1 MYIDIFSRYG
11 SMPHLWNN
19 MHMLPI
25 PVPYGGYHFSTT
37 TSEFNA
43 SVFVPGVENGDI
55 SGE

>member
-1 MYIDIFSRYG
+1 
-11 SMPHLWNN
+11 